1 MRRGNGAAA
10 RDRERKQGC
19 KRAALRT
26 RAISG
31 LQSEAALQSTSRFL
45 RKIACFSCAFLG
57 RMPTQS
63 FLRSRYEGVEHQF
76 MNRSSAI
83 QSANGSE
90 KAFTTTHWSVVLEAQ
105 GESPAAQRALEILC
119 RTYWR
124 PLYGFVRRH
133 GLGREE
139 AQDLVQE
146 FFARLLEHRNLDT
159 VRREKGRL
167 RSYLL
172 VSLKRFLAAERHRAS
187 GVKRYESG
195 PHIPLDEL
203 LESEAAD
210 FELTETW
217 SADRLY
223 ERHWALAV
231 LEQVLGRLESE
242 YQAAGNAVLFDRLKE
257 FLVGEKRLRTQAEI
271 ATELGMTENAVK
283 QAFHRFRQR
292 YRLLLREEI
301 AHTVAQ
307 AGDVEGELRHL
318 VSVLRG

>member
-1 MRRGNGAAA
+1 
-10 RDRERKQGC
+10 
-19 KRAALRT
+19 
-26 RAISG
+26 
-31 LQSEAALQSTSRFL
+31 
-45 RKIACFSCAFLG
+45 
-57 RMPTQS
+57 
-63 FLRSRYEGVEHQF
+63 
-76 MNRSSAI
+76 MNSSPPI
-83 QSANGSE
+83 QSAEGGAM
-90 KAFTTTHWSVVLEAQ
+90 AFTTTHWSVVLEAQ
-105 GESPAAQRALEILC
+105 GETPAAHKALEILC

-124 PLYGFVRRH
+124 PLYGFARQQA
-133 GLGREE
+133 LTREE

-146 FFARLLEHRNLDT
+146 FFACLLEHRNLDA

-172 VSLKRFLAAERHRAS
+172 VSLKRFLASEQHRAS
-187 GVKRYESG
+187 GVKRYETGS
-195 PHIPLDEL
+195 HIPLDEL
-203 LESEAAD
+203 LESEVAD

-231 LEQVLGRLESE
+231 LEQVLDRLESE
-242 YQAAGNAVLFDRLKE
+242 YRAAGNAALFDRLKE
-257 FLVGEKRLRTQAEI
+257 FLVGEPGLRTQAEI
-271 ATELGMTENAVK
+271 ATELDMTENAVK

>member
-1 MRRGNGAAA
+1 MNGSA
-10 RDRERKQGC
+10 
-19 KRAALRT
+19 
-26 RAISG
+26 
-31 LQSEAALQSTSRFL
+31 
-45 RKIACFSCAFLG
+45 
-57 RMPTQS
+57 
-63 FLRSRYEGVEHQF
+63 
-76 MNRSSAI
+76 AI
-83 QSANGSE
+83 QSANGGAM
-90 KAFTTTHWSVVLEAQ
+90 AFTTTHWSIVLEAQ
-105 GESPAAQRALEILC
+105 GETPAAQRALEILC

-124 PLYGFVRRH
+124 PLYGFVRRQ

-159 VRREKGRL
+159 VRQEKGRL

-172 VSLKRFLAAERHRAS
+172 VSLKRFLAAERHRAG
-187 GVKRYESG
+187 GVKRYETGS
-195 PHIPLDEL
+195 HIPLDEL
-203 LESEAAD
+203 LESDLAD

-242 YQAAGNAVLFDRLKE
+242 YRSAGNAVLFDRLKE
-257 FLVGEKRLRTQAEI
+257 FLVGEPGQRTQAEI

-307 AGDVEGELRHL
+307 PGDVECELRHL

>member
-1 MRRGNGAAA
+1 MNG
-10 RDRERKQGC
+10 
-19 KRAALRT
+19 
-26 RAISG
+26 
-31 LQSEAALQSTSRFL
+31 
-45 RKIACFSCAFLG
+45 
-57 RMPTQS
+57 
-63 FLRSRYEGVEHQF
+63 
-76 MNRSSAI
+76 SSVI
-83 QSANGSE
+83 QSANGGAM
-90 KAFTTTHWSVVLEAQ
+90 AFTTTHWSVVLEAQ
-105 GESPAAQRALEILC
+105 GETPAAQRALEILC

-172 VSLKRFLAAERHRAS
+172 VSLKRFLATERHRAS

-203 LESEAAD
+203 LETEVAD
-210 FELTETW
+210 LGLAETW
-217 SADRLY
+217 TADRLY

-231 LEQVLGRLESE
+231 LEQVLGRLEAE
-242 YQAAGNAVLFDRLKE
+242 YRAAGNAVLFDRLKE
-257 FLVGEKRLRTQAEI
+257 FLVGERGLRTQAEI

>member
-1 MRRGNGAAA
+1 
-10 RDRERKQGC
+10 
-19 KRAALRT
+19 
-26 RAISG
+26 
-31 LQSEAALQSTSRFL
+31 
-45 RKIACFSCAFLG
+45 
-57 RMPTQS
+57 
-63 FLRSRYEGVEHQF
+63 
-76 MNRSSAI
+76 MNRSPAI

-172 VSLKRFLAAERHRAS
+172 VSLKRFLASERHRAS
-187 GVKRYESG
+187 GVKRYETG

-203 LESEAAD
+203 LESEVAD

-242 YQAAGNAVLFDRLKE
+242 YRAADNAELFDRLKQ
-257 FLVGEKRLRTQAEI
+257 FLVGEPGLRTQAEI
-271 ATELGMTENAVK
+271 ATELGMTENGVK

>member
-1 MRRGNGAAA
+1 LNRSVSAAEDEVSSSTAVGPAAA
-10 RDRERKQGC
+10 GQH
-19 KRAALRT
+19 AA
-26 RAISG
+26 AS
-31 LQSEAALQSTSRFL
+31 
-45 RKIACFSCAFLG
+45 
-57 RMPTQS
+57 
-63 FLRSRYEGVEHQF
+63 
-76 MNRSSAI
+76 
-83 QSANGSE
+83 
-90 KAFTTTHWSVVLEAQ
+90 FTTTHWSVVLEAQ
-105 GESPAAQRALEILC
+105 GETPAAQRALEILC

-146 FFARLLEHRNLDT
+146 FFARLLEHRNLDM

-172 VSLKRFLAAERHRAS
+172 VSLKRFLVAERHRAS

-195 PHIPLDEL
+195 PHIPLDGL
-203 LESEAAD
+203 LESEVAD
-210 FELTETW
+210 FELAETW

-242 YQAAGNAVLFDRLKE
+242 YQAAGNALLFDRLKD
-257 FLVGEKRLRTQAEI
+257 FLVGERGLRTQAEI

-301 AHTVAQ
+301 GHTVAQ

-318 VSVLRG
+318 VSVLRT